1 MRIPGPSVELY
12 GENERGAL
20 AVALVAHGRGLT
32 ELTLRY
38 EWAAR
43 RLVWRTPYGQSVE
56 TGKHVEDAIARLRA
70 LYNNASPEGISR
82 YAPVLVEVRTFPPCE
97 DSAADEAGPE

>member
-1 MRIPGPSVELY
+1 MRIPGPSIELY
-12 GENERGAL
+12 GEDDRDVL
-20 AVALVAHGRGLT
+20 AIALVAHGLGET

-43 RLVWRTPYGQSVE
+43 RLVWRTPHGQSVE
-56 TGKHVEDAIARLRA
+56 TGKHVEDAISRLRA

-82 YAPVLVEVRTFPPCE
+82 YAPVLVEVRTFPPVK
-97 DSAADEAGPE
+97 DSAASEAGPE